1 MSLTYICHYS
11 EIGLKGKN
19 RSVFEKQLMQNIKK
33 ALSANGLQEL
43 PHLRILDKRVV
54 AVFPEAANPETVEQ
68 SLRDVFG
75 LVHFAKVRRTEND
88 LKAIR
93 EACLAELG
101 ALSFHSFAIR
111 SKRANK
117 RFRHTSSEINID
129 LGAAVVEKLH
139 KKVDLSHPD
148 ITCYV
153 EVLDDH
159 SYVYAGKIPGAGGLP
174 VGASGKVMALLSG
187 GFDSPVAAYYAL
199 KRGATCEFIHFHSFP
214 YTNKKSQE
222 KVKELAGQL
231 NRYQFRAK
239 LHLVPFAETQED
251 IVLNCPDGLR
261 VVLYRRFM
269 MRLAEKLARKNKA
282 RALLTGES
290 LGQVASQTLANM
302 GVVEAVT
309 SLPVLRPLV
318 GLDKNEIIAKAREI
332 GTYDISVRPHDDAC
346 TRFMPKH
353 PVIHARLRE
362 VEKAEE
368 ALDIESMVERD
379 FNNINRLEL

>member
-19 RSVFEKQLMQNIKK
+19 RSVFEKQLMHNIKR
-33 ALSANGLQEL
+33 ALKANGCDAL

-54 AVFPEAANPETVEQ
+54 ASFPQHPQADLIEN
-68 SLRDVFG
+68 SLSDVFG
-75 LVHFAKVRRTEND
+75 LVHFARVRKVEND
-88 LKAIR
+88 LEAIK
-93 EACLAELG
+93 EACLAELES
-101 ALSFHSFAIR
+101 LSFDSFAIR
-111 SKRANK
+111 TKRANK
-117 RFRHTSSEINID
+117 RFAYTSND
-129 LGAAVVEKLH
+129 VNVFLGAAVVEKMN
-139 KKVDLSHPD
+139 KKVNLSAPD
-148 ITCYV
+148 VTCFV
-153 EVLDDH
+153 EVLDHH
-159 SYVYAGKIPGAGGLP
+159 SFVYARKIAGAGGLP
-174 VGASGKVMALLSG
+174 VGSSGKIMALLSG

-222 KVKELAGQL
+222 KVRDLAGQL
-231 NRYQFRAK
+231 NRYQFKAR

-251 IVLNCPDGLR
+251 IVLNCPDKLR

-269 MRLAEKLARKNKA
+269 MRLAEKLARRNKA

-332 GTYDISVRPHDDAC
+332 GTYDISVLPHDDAC

-362 VEKAEE
+362 VEQAEQ
-368 ALDIESMVERD
+368 ALDSEAMVERD
-379 FNNINRLEL
+379 FRNIETLEL